1 MIQLGKFVGG
11 VGGWVGGGWLTL
23 TTYIQL
29 AGAGS
34 KIARRT
40 TGEKSFYFL
49 LLNVVLPLTF
59 IYYVTF
65 NSL

>member
-11 VGGWVGGGWLTL
+11 GVGGWLTQTT

-34 KIARRT
+34 IYLGAINYKYSKMSNKNL
-40 TGEKSFYFL
+40 KSML
-49 LLNVVLPLTF
+49 LFQNLNG
-59 IYYVTF
+59 
-65 NSL
+65 S